1 MTGSAVVRNQS
12 VIAFFQSVDALVHYT
27 LHPQLST
34 YRKYSQTKKE
44 KYRVGKKREF
54 CTSKTKKYRFGM
66 M

>member
-44 KYRVGKKREF
+44 KYRVGKKGNF
-54 CTSKTKKYRFGM
+54 VPLKLKSTDLG
-66 M
+66 